1 MRGVFAIAFL
11 LTELTKEKKPWQWTE
26 AEQNSFDQLKVAV
39 TTSPVLIFPDF
50 AKIFVMT
57 TDASLV
63 AVGGILQQDVGRGL
77 QPIAFGSKK
86 LNSAKVRYSA

>member
-1 MRGVFAIAFL
+1 MAFP

-26 AEQNSFDQLKVAV
+26 IEQNSFDQLKIAV

-50 AKIFVMT
+50 QRTFILT

-63 AVGGILQQDVGRGL
+63 SVGGILQQDHGLGL
-77 QPIAFGSKK
+77 QPVAFGSKK
-86 LNSAKVRYSA
+86 LNAAEVR